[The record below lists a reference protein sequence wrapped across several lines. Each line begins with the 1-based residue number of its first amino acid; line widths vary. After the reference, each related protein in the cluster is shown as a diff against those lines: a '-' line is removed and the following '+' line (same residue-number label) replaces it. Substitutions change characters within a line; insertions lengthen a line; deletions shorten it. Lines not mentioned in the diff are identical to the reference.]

1 MDPLLGINAY
11 TPLFNYGSYGA
22 ISSTYPAYQLLASEL
37 SLSTP
42 GSFSNT
48 STIVGLSGLGQLLSA
63 AASFQDQLRPLQPG
77 NIANGGS
84 NLASLTAEAQ
94 SFVDAYNN
102 LQGAIASVNSTG
114 NLLGS
119 SVPGAS
125 GLIQSLNTQA
135 QAGYSNGNSSLTN
148 LSQLGIAFQPSLLA
162 GGGGS
167 LSIDQNTLL
176 SAFNTDAA
184 GAFTLL
190 SQAASAFNDLA
201 ASFIAQSSSQYS
213 SLSALTQ
220 TPTGNSSITDLLTN
234 SFLPPQLNLDS
245 LLSTASQSGSTNLQ
259 LVFQAL
265 NEYTMVSALFG

>member
-11 TPLFNYGSYGA
+11 TPLLNYGSYGA

-77 NIANGGS
+77 NIANGGN

-102 LQGAIASVNSTG
+102 LQSAIASVNSTG

-135 QAGYSNGNSSLTN
+135 QAGYSNGSSSLTN

-162 GGGGS
+162 GVGGS

-234 SFLPPQLNLDS
+234 SFLPPQLNLDN

>member
-1 MDPLLGINAY
+1 MDPLLGVNAY
-11 TPLFNYGSYGA
+11 APVFNYGSYGG

-48 STIVGLSGLGQLLSA
+48 STLVGLSGLGQVLSA
-63 AASFQDQLRPLQPG
+63 TATFQDQLHPLLP
-77 NIANGGS
+77 GGS
-84 NLASLTAEAQ
+84 AGGGSDLASLTAETQ

-102 LQGAIASVNSTG
+102 LQSAIASVNNTG
-114 NLLGS
+114 DLLGGN
-119 SVPGAS
+119 VPGAS
-125 GLIQSLNTQA
+125 GLVQSLNAQA
-135 QAGYSNGNSSLTN
+135 QAGYSNGGSALTD
-148 LSQLGIAFQPSLLA
+148 LSQLGITFQPSLLA

-167 LSIDQNTLL
+167 LSVDQNTLL

-201 ASFIAQSSSQYS
+201 SSFIAQSSSQYS
-213 SLSALTQ
+213 SLSALMS
-220 TPTGNSSITDLLTN
+220 TGNTSITGLLTN